1 MNCLFQSFCRPIGT
15 KRRKRRTQKE
25 NNQLKDSIAAGEQSL
40 QRLHDSPKL
49 SINEQSP
56 DRTRQ
61 ETTVVTASQSHTTA
75 PPSDCDP
82 FIPLMVGVNN
92 DPNHNDDE
100 MSMMSCS
107 VMRPPSRDNSGS
119 AWLSRGT
126 IWQASFDE
134 VWDKEDDF
142 ENGGNDDFT
151 RVSI

>member
-1 MNCLFQSFCRPIGT
+1 
-15 KRRKRRTQKE
+15 
-25 NNQLKDSIAAGEQSL
+25 
-40 QRLHDSPKL
+40 
-49 SINEQSP
+49 
-56 DRTRQ
+56 
-61 ETTVVTASQSHTTA
+61 
-75 PPSDCDP
+75 
-82 FIPLMVGVNN
+82 MVGVNN